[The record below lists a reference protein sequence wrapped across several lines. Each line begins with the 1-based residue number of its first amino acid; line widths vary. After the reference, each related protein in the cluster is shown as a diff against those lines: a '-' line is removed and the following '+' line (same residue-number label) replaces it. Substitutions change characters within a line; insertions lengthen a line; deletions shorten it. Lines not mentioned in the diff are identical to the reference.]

1 MNIGIIVQARL
12 NSKRFPEKILKN
24 IYKDYSV
31 IDFLLNRIKKSKL
44 VDKFILAVPSASKR
58 KFITIAKKNS
68 FELFGGSEKNV
79 LKRYYD
85 SATKYKLNTIIRI
98 TSDSPLM
105 SSSILDNAIKNFKTS
120 KVDYYNN
127 ILKPSYPI
135 GIHIEIFNYKTL
147 KSLFINVK
155 EKEFKEHVTPYIY
168 NNPNKFKIFTCELRK
183 KLNNYRLTIDYE
195 QDLILLKKTIKL
207 SKKGINVTYKD
218 IINILKKN
226 PKIMKLNS
234 KFKKRFY
241 IKK

>member
-12 NSKRFPEKILKN
+12 NSKRFPRKILRKVYKN
-24 IYKDYSV
+24 YSI
-31 IDFLLNRIKKSKL
+31 IDFLLQRISKSKQ
-44 VDKFILAVPSASKR
+44 VNRFILAVPLANKKNFHS
-58 KFITIAKKNS
+58 IAKKNN

-85 SATKYKLNTIIRI
+85 AATKYKLNIIIRV

-105 SSSILDNAIKNFKTS
+105 SSLILDNAIKHFKAK
-120 KVDYYNN
+120 KVDYFNN

-147 KSLFINVK
+147 KYLFKNVK

-168 NNPNKFKIFTCELRK
+168 NNPNKFKIFTSKLKK
-183 KLNNYRLTIDYE
+183 KLHKYRLTVDYQE
-195 QDLILLKKTIKL
+195 DLKLLNETIKK
-207 SKKGINVTYKD
+207 SKKGINVKYQD
-218 IINILKKN
+218 IINIIKKN
-226 PKIMKLNS
+226 PKLIKLNN
-234 KFKKRFY
+234 KFEKRFF

>member
-1 MNIGIIVQARL
+1 VNTGIIVQARL
-12 NSKRFPEKILKN
+12 NSTRFPKKILKK

-31 IDFLLNRIKKSKL
+31 IDFLLQRIRKSKL
-44 VDKFILAVPSASKR
+44 ANKFILAVPLANKK
-58 KFITIAKKNS
+58 KFSLIAKRNN

-85 SATKYKLNTIIRI
+85 AATKYKLNTIIRV

-105 SSSILDNAIKNFKTS
+105 NSSILDNAINHFKTI

-135 GIHIEIFNYKTL
+135 GIHIEIFKYKTL
-147 KSLFINVK
+147 KKLFKNVK

-168 NNPNKFKIFTCELRK
+168 NNSNEFRIFTNELKK
-183 KLNNYRLTIDYE
+183 KLHNYRLTIDYK
-195 QDLILLKKTIKL
+195 QDLTLLQKTIRI
-207 SKKGINVTYKD
+207 SKKGINVTYQD
-218 IINILKKN
+218 IISIMKKN
-226 PKIMKLNS
+226 PKLVKLNC
-234 KFKKRFY
+234 KFEKRFY